1 MAENNL
7 KPKYN
12 FKTFQDLLSEPNNKT
27 SESNII
33 PTKSIDKKILHLN
46 SLENYITQSSTV
58 PKNLNI
64 STTSNNQNKDK
75 KRSNNTSMQKSNSKS
90 KIYNTSY
97 QSEYIKKVKE
107 MEKYIQIVKDNA
119 IDKNKKDL
127 IEKTNKKKSLKNTID
142 IISTYV
148 KLNRI
153 NNRNFALLTK
163 GIQKETERLA
173 FTSEV
178 KLINNY
184 L

>member
-1 MAENNL
+1 MAESNL

-27 SESNII
+27 SESNK
-33 PTKSIDKKILHLN
+33 PQNKSIDKKILHLN

-64 STTSNNQNKDK
+64 STTSNNQKTNKDK
-75 KRSNNTSMQKSNSKS
+75 KTSNNTSMQKSNSNS

-97 QSEYIKKVKE
+97 QGDYIKKVKE
-107 MEKYIQIVKDNA
+107 MEKYIKIVKDNA

-127 IEKTNKKKSLKNTID
+127 IEKTNKKNSLKNNID

-178 KLINNY
+178 N
-184 L
+184 